1 MLFVTVCAVCDN
13 FIKIASSVISL
24 QCDKFAV
31 HQHLNIGFKSRTH
44 HKLDNKIVQ
53 MYMNTTYPVHT
64 FTIMGQSAAAPL
76 PEYNLPIPWG
86 PLAREKLYSRPRGS
100 KEAT

>member
-1 MLFVTVCAVCDN
+1 M
-13 FIKIASSVISL
+13 ISL

-31 HQHLNIGFKSRTH
+31 HSHLNIGFNSRTH

-53 MYMNTTYPVHT
+53 MYVNTTYPVHT
-64 FTIMGQSAAAPL
+64 FTIMSQPAAAPL
-76 PEYNLPIPWG
+76 PEYNLPTRWG
-86 PLAREKLYSRPRGS
+86 PLAREQPCSRPGGS